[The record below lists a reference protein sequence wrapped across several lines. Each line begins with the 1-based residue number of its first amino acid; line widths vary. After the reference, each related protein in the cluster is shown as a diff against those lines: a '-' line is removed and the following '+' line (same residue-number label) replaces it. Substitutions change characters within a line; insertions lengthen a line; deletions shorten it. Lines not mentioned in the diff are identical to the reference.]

1 MLDFIDKKIEFYK
14 RRQTTIT
21 DEVVK
26 HCQNYKKVKE
36 LSKDFYL
43 LDEFIKDLTLI
54 KNEYLRQHVLIN
66 DDNDD

>member
-1 MLDFIDKKIEFYK
+1 MLDFIDKKIVFYK